1 MCDYAQAFDAGSLIP
16 AEAGRVVSLCAA
28 IEGSVATLKAL
39 AAARLA
45 DGGSWRSEG
54 YRSAEEQLA
63 DRTGVG
69 TGQARRQLQNGR
81 RLAEHPEVAQAALSG
96 ELSAEQA
103 ELVAVGAEADA
114 SKAGDLIDKA
124 KRGSIGELRDEVTQ
138 VRADHIDREEQRRR
152 IHASRRLLKFV
163 DLEGVWHLMAS
174 GNVEDGMTVDSLLTP
189 IRQRLNRLR
198 RDRGQDLQTFG
209 QLDHDAL
216 IALAEIAC
224 GREGELSLA
233 DLVDLGFFAQLRDL
247 GGATLAVPPT
257 ATEDGSGSGY
267 GRALGVGAGAA
278 AGTGASVAL
287 APPIPPR
294 PGPSAS
300 GSGDSTALS
309 RQLPSGVPSGPGSR
323 FDELGSPPAAQPGA
337 TEPVGLSPA
346 AQPGATEPVGLSPVG
361 RGEASRPAVAG
372 PEPPPKRRPPRLA
385 GRPINLMIRVD
396 LDTLLRGVPIQG
408 ELCEIPG
415 YGPIPVSLIQDL
427 AANGSVFVS
436 AVLAKSRKVVGVY
449 RHRRRP
455 DIYRQTA
462 LDFIYP
468 GCAVKGC
475 NRKAGLEYEHRIDWQ
490 HTHYTVYD
498 LMDRLCWF
506 HHQQKTNH
514 GWMLIEGTGKRAFVA
529 PDDPRHPRHHSHQM
543 DRSDYV
549 GDRSAVPP

>member
-1 MCDYAQAFDAGSLIP
+1 MCCDLEAVGQSVCDYAQAFDAGSLIP

-163 DLEGVWHLMAS
+163 DLEGVWRLMAS

-209 QLDHDAL
+209 QLDYDAL
-216 IALAEIAC
+216 MALAEIAC
-224 GREGELSLA
+224 GREGEISLA

-337 TEPVGLSPA
+337 TEPVGLSP
-346 AQPGATEPVGLSPVG
+346 VGLSPVG

-436 AVLAKSRKVVGVY
+436 AVLANPARSSASTATAAAPTSTDRPPWTSSTRDAPSKAATAKPDSNTNTASTGNTPTTPSTTSWTGSAGSTTS
-449 RHRRRP
+449 RRP
-455 DIYRQTA
+455 TTA
-462 LDFIYP
+462 
-468 GCAVKGC
+468 GCSS
-475 NRKAGLEYEHRIDWQ
+475 KAPANEPLSPP
-490 HTHYTVYD
+490 TTPA
-498 LMDRLCWF
+498 
-506 HHQQKTNH
+506 T
-514 GWMLIEGTGKRAFVA
+514 
-529 PDDPRHPRHHSHQM
+529 PDTT
-543 DRSDYV
+543 
-549 GDRSAVPP
+549 ATKWTAATT